1 MKDNDFF
8 KEHQKLISAI
18 EKKGYKDKNG
28 NLISDDSDFKKL
40 CKEFKDSVGF
50 QIGNYNS
57 YEELKKKFE
66 KLAVAYC
73 LEVNISTPFD

>member
-1 MKDNDFF
+1 MKDKDFF
-8 KEHQKLISAI
+8 KEYQKLISVI
-18 EKKGYKDKNG
+18 EKKGFKDRNG
-28 NLISDDSDFKKL
+28 NLISNDPDFKKL
-40 CKEFKDSVGF
+40 CQEFKDSVGF

-57 YEELKKKFE
+57 YEELKEKFE